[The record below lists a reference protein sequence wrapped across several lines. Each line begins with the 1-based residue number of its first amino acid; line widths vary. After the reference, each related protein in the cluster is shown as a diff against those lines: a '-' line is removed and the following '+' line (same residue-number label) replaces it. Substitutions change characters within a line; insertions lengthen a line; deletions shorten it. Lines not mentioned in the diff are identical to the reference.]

1 MKTFLD
7 TARQSPIEYEIL
19 RVVNDL
25 KAPFLPQ
32 ILWSFPGDKDL
43 AIITVCLEDYFS

>member
-7 TARQSPIEYEIL
+7 AARQSPVEYEIL

-25 KAPFLPQ
+25 KASFLPQ

-43 AIITVCLEDYFS
+43 AIITVRHRLFS